1 MEQKPIYAISAIVAA
16 LFLSGVVTM
25 VIPHVMAC
33 IPAPGEGYAC
43 MSTQQ
48 HATIQ
53 PVTCYWS
60 HPGFGCDYCSNNDC
74 SNAFV
79 ATPHI
84 QTVDSC
90 NGIGNCNGSPGG
102 GGGNSGGGD
111 NGDNGNNAFV
121 QHPTTQQIAYT
132 QVDDGCNGHWAF
144 SFPPRCLNN

>member
-1 MEQKPIYAISAIVAA
+1 MERKSIYAISAIVTA

-25 VIPHVMAC
+25 AVPQVMAC

-48 HATIQ
+48 HGTIQ
-53 PVTCYWS
+53 QVKCIWS
-60 HPGFGCDYCSNNDC
+60 HPGFGCDYCTNNDC
-74 SNAFV
+74 SNAFL

-102 GGGNSGGGD
+102 GSGNSGGED
-111 NGDNGNNAFV
+111 SSDNAFV
-121 QHPTTQQIAYT
+121 QHRTTQQIAFI
-132 QVDDGCNGHWAF
+132 QVEDGCSGHWAF
-144 SFPPRCLNN
+144 SFPPRCLSN